1 MCNRDW
7 VAAVLVMLSVLS
19 ASAQTAKPD
28 AAAEAAA
35 AMERAKRQASGPMRV
50 ILEAS
55 KARRKGNEP
64 EAPPAAETASVRPV
78 AVRSAAAAAAAPAAA
93 PAGAATALGSATLV
107 SQAPAGAPAMAEP
120 AAVAA
125 PVAAPVAA
133 AVVKSA
139 PVLTTLS
146 SEALQTKSVLAPV
159 PGLELTRAAA
169 EPAPPLA
176 SSAAIPSLAAGPARV
191 KLVNRVD
198 PEVPQRLLDE
208 LGRNALVLVDL
219 GIRADGSVS
228 AVTLAGPA
236 PRSLLRW
243 LVAALEQWQF
253 EPLPAARVHRIELLF
268 NGEQ

>member
-120 AAVAA
+120 AA
-125 PVAAPVAA
+125 VAAPVAA

>member
-78 AVRSAAAAAAAPAAA
+78 AVRSAAASAAAPAAA
-93 PAGAATALGSATLV
+93 PAGAATAVGTATLV

-120 AAVAA
+120 AAVATPA
-125 PVAAPVAA
+125 VA

-139 PVLTTLS
+139 PVLNTLS
-146 SEALQTKSVLAPV
+146 SEALQTKSVMALV

-198 PEVPQRLLDE
+198 PDVPQRLLDE

>member
-1 MCNRDW
+1 MVCNRDW

-93 PAGAATALGSATLV
+93 PAGVATALGSATLV

-120 AAVAA
+120 AA
-125 PVAAPVAA
+125 VAAPVAA

>member
-107 SQAPAGAPAMAEP
+107 LQAPAGAPAMAEP
-120 AAVAA
+120 AA
-125 PVAAPVAA
+125 VAAPVAA

>member
-1 MCNRDW
+1 MVCNRDW

-120 AAVAA
+120 AA
-125 PVAAPVAA
+125 VAAPVAA

>member
-93 PAGAATALGSATLV
+93 PAGVATALGSATLV

-120 AAVAA
+120 AA
-125 PVAAPVAA
+125 VAAPVAA

-268 NGEQ
+268 NGEP

>member
-1 MCNRDW
+1 MVCNRDW

-125 PVAAPVAA
+125 PVAA

-169 EPAPPLA
+169 EPAPPLV